1 MADNKSLL
9 LGHQDS
15 AQIPQQ
21 QQENIVYVPEFKF
34 GRLFEGKKERL
45 DQDLLEAND
54 IVCLYFAA
62 SHCHPSKAF
71 TPKLIEFYNEVNIED
86 INIENNKRP
95 LEILLVPF
103 DKNELEFKKYLRQI
117 PWISLPFDPE
127 RIESY
132 RNHFNVKGIPQLVVL
147 DGEGNV
153 LVQNA
158 CQDVLKNGED
168 AYQDWIKAKNE
179 RQQQR
184 YSEKVQ
190 ALIGQR

>member
-1 MADNKSLL
+1 MADNKSQL
-9 LGHQDS
+9 LGLQDS
-15 AQIPQQ
+15 AQVHQQ
-21 QQENIVYVPEFKF
+21 SENIVYNPEFKF
-34 GRLFEGKKERL
+34 GRTFEGKKERL
-45 DQDLLEAND
+45 DQNLFEAND

-62 SHCHPSKAF
+62 SHCYPSKAF

-95 LEILLVPF
+95 LEIILVPF
-103 DKNELEFKKYLRQI
+103 DKSDDEFKKYFRQM
-117 PWISLPFDPE
+117 PWISLPYDLE

-147 DGEGNV
+147 DGEGNI

-168 AYQDWIKAKNE
+168 AYQDWIKAKIE
-179 RQQQR
+179 RQFLR
-184 YSEKVQ
+184 SSEQVQ
-190 ALIGQR
+190 ALINQQ